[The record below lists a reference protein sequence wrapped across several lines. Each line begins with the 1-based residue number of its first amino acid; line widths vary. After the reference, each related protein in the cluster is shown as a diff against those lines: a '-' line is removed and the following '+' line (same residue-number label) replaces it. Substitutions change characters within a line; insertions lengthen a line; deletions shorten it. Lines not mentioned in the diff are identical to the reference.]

1 MEGGL
6 VVRSL
11 EGLWCPSG
19 RMVLDKGLE
28 IIVDELRYMLHLEI
42 HLKTRWVCQV
52 CLLYVSCILCP
63 YLC

>member
-11 EGLWCPSG
+11 EGGLWCPSG

-28 IIVDELRYMLHLEI
+28 VI
-42 HLKTRWVCQV
+42 
-52 CLLYVSCILCP
+52 
-63 YLC
+63 

>member
-28 IIVDELRYMLHLEI
+28 IIVDELRYMLHWRS
-42 HLKTRWVCQV
+42 T
-52 CLLYVSCILCP
+52 
-63 YLC
+63 

>member
-19 RMVLDKGLE
+19 RMVLGKGLDVI
-28 IIVDELRYMLHLEI
+28 IIVNEFRYMPHWGS
-42 HLKTRWVCQV
+42 T
-52 CLLYVSCILCP
+52 
-63 YLC
+63 

>member
-11 EGLWCPSG
+11 EGRLWCLSS

-28 IIVDELRYMLHLEI
+28 IIVDELRYTLHWRS
-42 HLKTRWVCQV
+42 T
-52 CLLYVSCILCP
+52 
-63 YLC
+63 